1 MRTSVALISAI
12 QQHSALANEG
22 AKLEQRHEPFFF
34 YMALLLIAFVLC
46 GFTLAGF
53 LRPGGPLAVPLFL
66 HFHGAV
72 FLSWFV
78 LLAFQAR
85 LIGQGNRALHMLL
98 GLTSVG
104 LAVAI
109 VIIGYLVIHGTVA
122 KPDGIIA
129 GRPALIG
136 AVFPMMDIIN
146 FSIVYTLGFLN
157 RKNANAHKRFML
169 LAAILMID
177 PAMARLIFGLGLPG
191 MLILALE
198 FSLIL
203 AMVVYDLIRLKRPH
217 WATLIG
223 LALYVGAF
231 WFKLNIDGIS
241 WWPSFSK
248 AVFG

>member
-1 MRTSVALISAI
+1 M
-12 QQHSALANEG
+12 
-22 AKLEQRHEPFFF
+22 EQRREPFFF
-34 YMALLLIAFVLC
+34 YMALLLIALVLC
-46 GFTLAGF
+46 GFTLTGF

-85 LIGQGNRALHMLL
+85 LIGQGNRALHMRL

-109 VIIGYLVIHGTVA
+109 VIIGYLVIRAAVA
-122 KPDGIIA
+122 KPDGMIA

-136 AVFPMMDIIN
+136 AIFPMLDIIN

-157 RKNANAHKRFML
+157 RSNANAHKRFML

-177 PAMARLIFGLGLPG
+177 PAMARLVFGLGLPG

-198 FSLIL
+198 FSLLL
-203 AMVVYDLIRLKRPH
+203 AMLVYDLFRLKKPH

-223 LALYVGAF
+223 MALYIGAF
-231 WFKLNIDGIS
+231 AFKLNIDGIN
-241 WWPSFSK
+241 WWPAFSRS
-248 AVFG
+248 VFG